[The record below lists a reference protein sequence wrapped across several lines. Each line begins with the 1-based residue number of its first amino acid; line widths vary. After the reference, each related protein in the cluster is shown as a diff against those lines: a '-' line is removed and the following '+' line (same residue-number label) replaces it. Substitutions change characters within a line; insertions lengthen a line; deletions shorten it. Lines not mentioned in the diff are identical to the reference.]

1 MRDFLCATN
10 LPINTNIAKQ
20 TSVLHYFCRMLTARE
35 QEFIHYWETHRDE
48 QNSFLSKLFRG
59 FPMALMFGLPIIL
72 FILAVYIWFPDW
84 YTKISATTSGSFVTI
99 VIAVFICILF
109 FSYFRMHFKWEMNE
123 QLYLELKQKQK
134 RSQAANQE

>member
-1 MRDFLCATN
+1 
-10 LPINTNIAKQ
+10 
-20 TSVLHYFCRMLTARE
+20 MLTARE
-35 QEFIHYWETHRDE
+35 QEFILYWETHRDE
-48 QNSFLSKLFRG
+48 QNRFLSKLSRG

-84 YTKISATTSGSFVTI
+84 YTKISSTTSGSFVTI
-99 VIAVFICILF
+99 VIAVFICIVF

-134 RSQAANQE
+134 RNEAANQE